1 MRCPGCG
8 NRHIIADNFGWF
20 SDLDG
25 KKNIEEIMADMGE
38 DVKKVQVQLE
48 SEMVDVEDILRQMDE
63 EKNLKKEKVTKEI
76 SW

>member
-1 MRCPGCG
+1 
-8 NRHIIADNFGWF
+8 
-20 SDLDG
+20 
-25 KKNIEEIMADMGE
+25 MADMGE

-76 SW
+76 TW

>member
-1 MRCPGCG
+1 
-8 NRHIIADNFGWF
+8 
-20 SDLDG
+20 
-25 KKNIEEIMADMGE
+25 MADMGE

-76 SW
+76 T